1 MLATD
6 IRVDERE
13 GRWCLS
19 GLVRFDTLDR
29 PAFRLEWSLA
39 GGDASWFRVT
49 GDAFLAALLLPAM
62 RLGENLTIDAPVSDQ
77 LLANVGTISDIYA
90 AWVAGTRRIRITCP
104 AAPASP
110 PPPESVGL
118 FFACGVDSFYS
129 LLKDIETPAQAAPIT
144 HLILIYGFDV
154 RMGNRPL
161 FDMIADRARRVAAES
176 GRSLLTVET
185 NARQVFDAVV
195 GWDFYHGAVLA
206 STALALGGSLR
217 RCTIPSTHAY
227 SELLPWGSDPMLDP
241 LWSTESLEIVHDG
254 CEARRTDKVKRLA
267 QWPLVLQH
275 LRVCWPDWT
284 QDYNCG
290 RCEKCIRTMIG
301 LHLAGVLDR
310 SATFPQRLD
319 PKDIRSI
326 RLLTGASSLAF
337 MVELLSV
344 LRDRPA
350 DRHIAQ
356 ALAHVVRTERMRMRM
371 GRMLTAFPALH
382 AALQPAR
389 AMLARHY
396 ASKSSRSPVAVTR

>member
-1 MLATD
+1 MIATD

-19 GLVRFDTLDR
+19 GLVRFDSLDR

-39 GGDASWFRVT
+39 GGDASWFRVA

-62 RLGENLTIDAPVSDQ
+62 RLGENLTIDAPVSHR

-90 AWVAGTRRIRITCP
+90 AWVTGTRRIELTCTAGA
-104 AAPASP
+104 AAPTPDA
-110 PPPESVGL
+110 VGL
-118 FFACGVDSFYS
+118 FFGCGVDSFYS
-129 LLKDIETPAQAAPIT
+129 LLKDIETPAPAAPIT
-144 HLILIYGFDV
+144 HLILMYGFDV

-161 FDMIADRARRVAAES
+161 FDMIAGRARRVAAES

-185 NARQVFDAVV
+185 NARQFFDGYV

-206 STALALGGSLR
+206 STALAVGARLR

-254 CEARRTDKVKRLA
+254 CEAKRTDKVKRLA
-267 QWPLVLQH
+267 QWPLALQH

-284 QDYNCG
+284 QEYNCG
-290 RCEKCIRTMIG
+290 HCEKCIRTMIG
-301 LHLAGVLDR
+301 LHLAGALHR

-319 PKDIRSI
+319 PQAIRSVELI
-326 RLLTGASSLAF
+326 TGESSHGF
-337 MVELLSV
+337 MVELLDA
-344 LRDRPA
+344 LRGRPV

-356 ALAHVVRTERMRMRM
+356 AVAHVLRKERMRMRI
-371 GRMLTAFPALH
+371 REVLRAFPALH
-382 AALQPAR
+382 AALKPAR
-389 AMLARHY
+389 AMVARHH
-396 ASKSSRSPVAVTR
+396 ASKSLRSPVAVSR

>member
-39 GGDASWFRVT
+39 GGDASWFRVA

-62 RLGENLTIDAPVSDQ
+62 RLGENLTIEAPVSDQ
-77 LLANVGTISDIYA
+77 LLANAGTISDIYA
-90 AWVAGTRRIRITCP
+90 AWVTGTRRIRIMCP
-104 AAPASP
+104 GAPPAP
-110 PPPESVGL
+110 QPDSVGL
-118 FFACGVDSFYS
+118 FFSCGVDSFYS
-129 LLKDIETPAQAAPIT
+129 LLKDIETPAHAAPIT
-144 HLILIYGFDV
+144 HLVLLNGFDV
-154 RMGNRPL
+154 RAGNRPL
-161 FDMIADRARRVAAES
+161 FDMIADRAGRVAADS
-176 GRSLLTVET
+176 GRSLLIVET
-185 NARQVFDAVV
+185 NARQFFNAVV
-195 GWDFYHGAVLA
+195 GWEFYHGSVLA
-206 STALALGGSLR
+206 GTALALGGRLR
-217 RCTIPSTHAY
+217 SCTIPSSHAY
-227 SELLPWGSDPMLDP
+227 SELLPWGSDPLLDP
-241 LWSTESLEIVHDG
+241 LWSTESLQIVHDG

-267 QWPLVLQH
+267 RWPLVLQH

-326 RLLTGASSLAF
+326 RLITGESSLAF

-344 LRDRPA
+344 LRERPA
-350 DRHIAQ
+350 DRHLAQ
-356 ALAHVVRTERMRMRM
+356 ALEHVVRTERMRVRMR
-371 GRMLTAFPALH
+371 GMLTAFPALH
-382 AALQPAR
+382 AALKPAR
-389 AMLARHY
+389 AMIARHF
-396 ASKSSRSPVAVTR
+396 AAKSSRSPVAVSR